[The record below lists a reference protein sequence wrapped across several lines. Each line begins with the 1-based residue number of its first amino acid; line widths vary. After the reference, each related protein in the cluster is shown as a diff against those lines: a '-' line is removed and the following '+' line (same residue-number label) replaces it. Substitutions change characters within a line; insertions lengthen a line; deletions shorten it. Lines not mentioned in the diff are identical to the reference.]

1 MRHSHVYI
9 LFRLNVEVHQN
20 SKHECFQTRRW
31 YEPFIGHTHPAYE
44 NVEIKIRCRYVE
56 SSYSGIHTL
65 SRAFAFGRRFC
76 ILQDCANIFVSNFCR
91 LFLFSLSQRTV
102 LKSNMQQS
110 SFFSI
115 VHAKQLYLI
124 SITVSHCCL
133 QEKMWFSTIIVNT
146 DELVCLQYEP
156 ITDQLFYT
164 LSYEIV
170 ECSSKVIVDYQ

>member
-110 SFFSI
+110 SFFFNCPCKAVIADFHHRFTLLLARKNVIQYNNSQYWWAGMFTI
-115 VHAKQLYLI
+115 WTNY
-124 SITVSHCCL
+124 
-133 QEKMWFSTIIVNT
+133 WSTI
-146 DELVCLQYEP
+146 L
-156 ITDQLFYT
+156 YT
-164 LSYEIV
+164 KLWNSGIF
-170 ECSSKVIVDYQ
+170 